1 MDSLGLAI
9 AALFLP
15 LFPVSMVFNRL
26 FALVASPWLRMV
38 LLLAWP
44 QAGVVTLTLLDD
56 KPPTWILYWAV
67 LTSALYAFRALAVRD
82 LGLWTAYMATSAWA
96 LLWPVA
102 LFTTEDTAL
111 GLQAAGF
118 SMPLVLLAWLAARL
132 QSLFGA
138 AYAGVPGGL
147 ALTAPKLAALL
158 VLTIL
163 AVVASPVFP
172 GFFTLLTAIVQLLPV
187 MPGVTLAIL
196 VVWLIW
202 AWAGAL
208 MTRGLTVGPAYTE
221 PKPDIQLVAASL
233 PALFLLALA
242 ISGVIASGYLL

>member
-1 MDSLGLAI
+1 MRSLGFAI

-15 LFPVSMVFNRL
+15 LFPLSILFNRL
-26 FALVASPWLRMV
+26 FARVASPLLRMI

-44 QAGVVTLTLLDD
+44 QAGVVALTLPAG

-67 LTSALYAFRALAVRD
+67 LTSGLYAFRALAVRD
-82 LGLWTAYMATSAWA
+82 LGLWTAYMATSAWS

-102 LFTTEDTAL
+102 LFTTGDTAL
-111 GLQAAGF
+111 GLQAAGL
-118 SMPLVLLAWLAARL
+118 SVPLILLTWLAARL

-147 ALTAPKLAALL
+147 ALTVPRLSALM

-172 GFFTLLTAIVQLLPV
+172 GFFSLLAAVIQSLPV
-187 MPGVTLAIL
+187 LPGVALAIPL
-196 VVWLIW
+196 VWLLW
-202 AWAGAL
+202 AWAGTL
-208 MTRGLTVGPAYTE
+208 MTRGLIVGPAYAE
-221 PKPDIQLVAASL
+221 PKPDLELVAVSL
-233 PALFLLALA
+233 SALVLLALA
-242 ISGVIASGYLL
+242 ISGLIASGYLL